1 MSRIYEAKAAE
12 GLEELAMNT
21 ARELLHSAAQKAAA
35 KNGSYSHFLGYLPDA
50 ELKSRHQRR
59 VEVNTRFAHFP
70 YHKHP
75 EDFDFSAQPSIDPK
89 LVDELATLRFLSEG
103 RNIVLSG
110 PPGVG
115 KAHLAIA
122 LASKALQAGQRAYF
136 INAMDMAR
144 KLAQATEPNHLPRLI
159 RTLTKMRLL
168 VIDEVGYLELS
179 KPRAS
184 LLFQVI
190 SMRYE
195 AGRPIILTSNKA
207 FGDWAS
213 VFASD
218 PVMASAAL
226 DTEGG
231 SILNRHCVAAWAAS
245 SPRITTALELN
256 YEGQVS
262 IVLCRATMERRGRI
276 RKPQGLEPESGVRTF
291 HAILAYLD
299 ELQEP

>member
-35 KNGSYSHFLGYLPDA
+35 KNWSYSHFLGYLLDA

-115 KAHLAIA
+115 KA
-122 LASKALQAGQRAYF
+122 LQAGQRAYF

-144 KLAQATEPNHLPRLI
+144 KLAEATQPNHLPRLI

-168 VIDEVGYLELS
+168 VLDEVGYLELS

-190 SMRYE
+190 PMRYE
-195 AGRPIILTSNKA
+195 AGLSIILTSNKA

-231 SILNRHCVAAWAAS
+231 SILNRHCLAAWAAS

-262 IVLCRATMERRGRI
+262 IVLCRVTMERRGRI

>member
-12 GLEELAMNT
+12 GLEEPGMNT
-21 ARELLHSAAQKAAA
+21 ARELLDSAAQKAAA
-35 KNGSYSHFLGYLPDA
+35 KNWSYSHFLGYLLDA

-103 RNIVLSG
+103 RNIVLLG

-115 KAHLAIA
+115 KTH

-144 KLAQATEPNHLPRLI
+144 KLAEATERNHLPRLI

-168 VIDEVGYLELS
+168 VLDEVGYLELS
-179 KPRAS
+179 KPQAS

-195 AGRPIILTSNKA
+195 AGLPIILTSNKA

-226 DTEGG
+226 DRLLHRSTIINIRGDSYRLKEKRLAG
-231 SILNRHCVAAWAAS
+231 
-245 SPRITTALELN
+245 ITTTINNLTQST
-256 YEGQVS
+256 YQQ
-262 IVLCRATMERRGRI
+262 
-276 RKPQGLEPESGVRTF
+276 P
-291 HAILAYLD
+291 
-299 ELQEP
+299 